1 MRVSSRTHF
10 PITRGLVAIQGHTMN
25 RTFKL
30 SPIAA
35 VVMGASLAATQSV
48 VADDDIEEVIVR
60 SSPLQST
67 IDEIVL
73 G

>member
-1 MRVSSRTHF
+1 M
-10 PITRGLVAIQGHTMN
+10 MN

-35 VVMGASLAATQSV
+35 VVMGASLVATQSV

-73 G
+73 GRGHIHSW

>member
-1 MRVSSRTHF
+1 
-10 PITRGLVAIQGHTMN
+10 MN